1 MGEAI
6 AAEARAKGHNVLLAP
21 TINLLRHPRW
31 GRAQET
37 YGEDPVHVGTMGAG
51 FIRGAQRHAV
61 ASAKHLGLNSIEDTR
76 MRVNV
81 TVDERTL
88 REVYLPHFKRAVDAG
103 VGSVMCAYNKVN
115 GAYSCQNRH
124 LLHDILKGEWG
135 FDGFVESDW
144 ISATRGTVAAAL
156 AGLDIEMPFVRFYG
170 RLLLDAVNNGMVPI
184 VLIDDAVRRILRAK
198 FRFGIFDG
206 RPPLD
211 SRTVESPAHT
221 ALARAVARKA
231 IVLLKNDSDTLPLPR
246 ASTRRLAVVG
256 ALANTGNLGDA
267 GSSDVEPSYTIT
279 PLAGIQMHAGAVE
292 VIDLSRNVLTTDD
305 LEQIAT
311 ADAAVVVAG
320 LTAADEGEGQ
330 QTGGRGGDRKTLDL
344 PADQQQLILAVASR
358 NPRTIVV
365 LEGGSAII
373 VESFVDQIA
382 ALLMA
387 WYPGMEGGAAIA
399 EVLFGDVNPSG
410 KLDVTVPRS
419 ADQLPPFVNDQTEVA
434 YGYYHGYRHVDKRGM
449 EPRYP
454 FGFGLSYTAFA
465 FRNLRLAAGAIAP
478 NGQVRASVEVQ
489 NTGSV
494 AGDEVV
500 QLYVGSEG
508 SRVDR
513 PVRELKAF
521 QRIALAPGET
531 KTVTLAFPAVDL
543 AYWDVAANTFVI
555 EPIDYVVEAGPS
567 SRDLPLRARLSVTDR

>member
-1 MGEAI
+1 VGEAI

-267 GSSDVEPSYTIT
+267 GSSDVQPSYTIT

-494 AGDEVV
+494 ASDEVV